1 MELQPYFP
9 RRAYELLSSSSIKV
23 ARLKT
28 KDERFQ
34 SCFVY
39 PARRGAIRGDYP
51 YHLDLA
57 HLDVLEKL
65 PKNSIIL
72 EIGCGGGQMRRFLHS
87 MGHRYVGVD
96 LSKTRIDKDLQQ
108 FGGPDILCDAHFL
121 PVTAETFDLVYSVNV
136 SEHVACPYLIAQEA
150 ARSLK
155 PGG

>member
-39 PARRGAIRGDYP
+39 PARRGALRGAYP

-65 PKNSIIL
+65 PKNSTIL
-72 EIGCGGGQMRRFLHS
+72 EISCGGWSDAPIPAFNGTSICR
-87 MGHRYVGVD
+87 
-96 LSKTRIDKDLQQ
+96 
-108 FGGPDILCDAHFL
+108 GGSFENA
-121 PVTAETFDLVYSVNV
+121 N
-136 SEHVACPYLIAQEA
+136 
-150 ARSLK
+150 R
-155 PGG
+155 